1 MSKEYLRDDH
11 FKVIGSIETD
21 SSGKQVGRDAHF
33 NRVGEYDSRTDKTR
47 DSHFRIVGT
56 GNQLAA
62 LIWRTVK

>member
-11 FKVIGSIETD
+11 FKIIGSIETD
-21 SSGKQVGRDAHF
+21 STGKQVGRDARF
-33 NRVGEYDSRTDKTR
+33 NRVGEYDPRTDNTR

-62 LIWRTVK
+62 LIWRSVN